1 MLDRF
6 PLRYWAER
14 FPNDIALVF
23 EDKTFSWAE
32 LKIRVE
38 SMRALLEGQGISKQG
53 VVACVGKNSLT
64 MLDLVLTCADLGA
77 IFAPIAPAPTKVINK
92 KLNTIAPSLVYWQ
105 DQEPLT
111 HSFPSLMPS
120 DTSPSNPPSSFDETL
135 FGENLFDENLI
146 SSLIF
151 TSGTTGDPKAVAHQA
166 CHHLASAKGLLEVF
180 EFSKGDTWLLSL
192 PLYHVSGLAIIW
204 RWLATGSTLVMP
216 STQGL
221 IQDLKAVSHASLV
234 STQLKALLDSGEKTE
249 LKRVLLGGSDIPSEL
264 ISAANR
270 AGIEVWMGYGLTEA
284 ASTVTAKR
292 AEGIHSA
299 GMALPNR
306 ALKLSDDEIW
316 IKGETLAQGY
326 YQNGSV
332 IPLELEDGWYATGDL
347 GQWHE
352 GELVVRGRVDN
363 RFISGGENISCEEIE
378 SALMSLN
385 SISNAIVIP
394 VADDIYGQRP
404 VAVLETQVLANKPD
418 YDAQLANRLEKFKW
432 PVEYHLMSCEAKEQG
447 GIKISRK
454 WLKEWLCLER
464 SKMKRSE

>member
-14 FPNDIALVF
+14 SPNDIALVF
-23 EDKTFSWAE
+23 EDKTISWAD
-32 LKIRVE
+32 LKVRVE
-38 SMRALLEGQGISKQG
+38 SMRALLEGQGISKQS
-53 VVACVGKNSLT
+53 VVACVGKNSITLLELT
-64 MLDLVLTCADLGA
+64 LACADMGA
-77 IFAPIAPAPTKVINK
+77 IFAPIAPGPTKVINK

-105 DQEPLT
+105 NQEPQT
-111 HSFPSLMPS
+111 HSFPSLVLS
-120 DTSPSNPPSSFDETL
+120 VTSPPKPVSSFDETL
-135 FGENLFDENLI
+135 FDETLI

-166 CHHLASAKGLLEVF
+166 LHHLASAKGLLEEF
-180 EFSKGDTWLLSL
+180 EFSKGDSWLLSL

-221 IQDLKAVSHASLV
+221 IQDLKAVTHASLV
-234 STQLKALLDSGEKTE
+234 STQLKTLLDSGEKTE

-270 AGIEVWMGYGLTEA
+270 AGVEVWMGYGLTEA
-284 ASTVTAKR
+284 ASTVTAKW
-292 AEGIHSA
+292 AKGFHSA
-299 GMALPNR
+299 GTVLPNR
-306 ALKLSDDEIW
+306 ELKLSDDEVW

-352 GELVVRGRVDN
+352 GELVVLGRSDN

-378 SALMSLN
+378 SALMSLD
-385 SISNAIVIP
+385 SIFNAIVIP
-394 VADDIYGQRP
+394 LDDDTYGQRP
-404 VAVLETQVLANKPD
+404 IAVLETQVLANKSH
-418 YDAQLANRLEKFKW
+418 YDAQLANRLEKFKC
-432 PVEYHLMSCEAKEQG
+432 PIEYHLMPSEAKEQG

-454 WLKEWLCLER
+454 WLKDWLRLER
-464 SKMKRSE
+464 EK